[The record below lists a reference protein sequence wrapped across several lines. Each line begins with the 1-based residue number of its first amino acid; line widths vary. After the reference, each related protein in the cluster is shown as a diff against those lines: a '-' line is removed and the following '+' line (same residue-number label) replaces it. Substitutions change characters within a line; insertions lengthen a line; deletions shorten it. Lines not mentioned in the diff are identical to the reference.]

1 MATTSSSRGQLAG
14 LGSRI
19 VAFLIDSIITGI
31 VAGILFAPVVFLVGV
46 GGDGG
51 TAGAGLFLIL
61 QLLIPLAIFAYFIV
75 MEGMYG
81 YTIGKKLLNI
91 RVVGENGAKIGMSES
106 AIRNVL
112 RIVDALPTLYIIGII
127 LIAVN
132 DDEQRLGDMA
142 ASTYV
147 VKA

>member
-1 MATTSSSRGQLAG
+1 MATASGSPGQLAG

-19 VAFLIDSIITGI
+19 VAFLIDSILTGI
-31 VAGILFAPVVFLVGV
+31 VGGILVFPLFFLVGL
-46 GGDGG
+46 GGD
-51 TAGAGLFLIL
+51 AGPASAGLLL
-61 QLLIPLAIFAYFIV
+61 LVQLLIPLVVFAYFIV

-81 YTIGKKLLNI
+81 YTIGKKLLSI
-91 RVVGENGAKIGMSES
+91 RVVNESGGNIGMGKS

-112 RIVDALPTLYIIGII
+112 RVVDALPTLYIIGII

-147 VKA
+147 VKG

>member
-1 MATTSSSRGQLAG
+1 MATTSGSPGQLAG

-19 VAFLIDSIITGI
+19 VAFIIDSILTGI
-31 VAGILFAPVVFLVGV
+31 IGGIIVFPLFFLVGV
-46 GGDGG
+46 GEDASA
-51 TAGAGLFLIL
+51 AGAGLLLIA

-81 YTIGKKLLNI
+81 YTVGKKLLSI
-91 RVVGENGAKIGMSES
+91 RVVGENGSKIGFGES

-112 RIVDALPTLYIIGII
+112 RIVDALPTLYLVGIA
-127 LIAVN
+127 LIAIN
-132 DDEQRLGDMA
+132 DDDQRVGDMA

-147 VKA
+147 VKG